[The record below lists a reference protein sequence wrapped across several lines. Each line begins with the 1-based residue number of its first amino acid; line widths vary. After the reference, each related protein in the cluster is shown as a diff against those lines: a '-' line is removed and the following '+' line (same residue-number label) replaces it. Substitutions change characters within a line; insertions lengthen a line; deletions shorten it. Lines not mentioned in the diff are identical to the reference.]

1 MGYPLGNTTTWK
13 VLMNV
18 EKYKK
23 MLTKHHSV
31 VEISSLLQK
40 VAILP
45 SSLNEYFHFT
55 L

>member
-1 MGYPLGNTTTWK
+1 
-13 VLMNV
+13 MNV

-23 MLTKHHSV
+23 MLAKHHYVAEMSL
-31 VEISSLLQK
+31 LLQK

-45 SSLNEYFHFT
+45 SLLNEYFHFT